1 MPERTVLEAKRL
13 GIFSCHVDA
22 PLEEVARRIA
32 EEDISGMVVV
42 DQEGYLAGVIT
53 RIDLL
58 RALVSVPNWK
68 KEQVKTFMSSRVV
81 TVEPDTTLLEVAR
94 ILLEHHVHR
103 VVVIRHENDHMR
115 PIAVIGDTDLV
126 YNMMEP

>member
-1 MPERTVLEAKRL
+1 MPQRTVLEAKRL

-58 RALVSVPNWK
+58 RAYISVPNWR
-68 KEQVKTFMSSRVV
+68 KEQVKAFMSSRVI
-81 TVEPDTTLLEVAR
+81 TVGADATLLEVAK

-103 VVVIRHENDHMR
+103 VVVVREENGHQR

-126 YNMMEP
+126 YNMMHS

>member
-1 MPERTVLEAKRL
+1 MPHRTVLEAKRL

-22 PLEEVARRIA
+22 PLEEVAIRIA

-42 DQEGYLAGVIT
+42 DQEGFLAGVIT

-58 RALVSVPNWK
+58 RAYVSVPNWR
-68 KEQVKTFMSSRVV
+68 KEQVKTFMSSRVI
-81 TVEPDTTLLEVAR
+81 TVGPEATLLEVAKT
-94 ILLEHHVHR
+94 LLDNHVHR
-103 VVVIRHENDHMR
+103 VVVVREENGHKR

-126 YNMMEP
+126 YNMMQA

>member
-1 MPERTVLEAKRL
+1 MPQRTVLEAKRL
-13 GIFSCHVDA
+13 GIFSCLVDA
-22 PLEEVARRIA
+22 PLEEAARRIA

-58 RALVSVPNWK
+58 RAYISVPNWR
-68 KEQVKTFMSSRVV
+68 KEQVKAFMSSRVI
-81 TVEPDTTLLEVAR
+81 TVGADATLLDVAR

-103 VVVIRHENDHMR
+103 VVVVREENGHQR

-126 YNMMEP
+126 YNMMHS